1 MPALQKNIK
10 KEEFKQAREFKGRI
24 LKLLIRST
32 NWIVMRASD
41 TRVESGAYD
50 DIIKKRAGEPSEVEL
65 EYPKCGA
72 RLIGS
77 ENFCGMCGT
86 KIWTR

>member
-1 MPALQKNIK
+1 
-10 KEEFKQAREFKGRI
+10 
-24 LKLLIRST
+24 
-32 NWIVMRASD
+32 MRASD

-50 DIIKKRAGEPSEVEL
+50 DIIKKRAGKPSEVEL

-86 KIWTR
+86 KI